1 MNAKIERKGLELNLQ
16 EIFSDFSSR
25 GIDPQEVGFCDS
37 ATFLAA
43 EREDPSYLEMY
54 ARYVDLRAYELEYL
68 DWSARVV
75 PVVSKILHE
84 QLLETGRLGGCVD
97 MSGILSKTLD
107 KCGIWNYCV
116 KGSLTVEFPEGAGL
130 EAQHYWTYD
139 HGEFIAGHAWV
150 VAPPFNVI
158 DLTVQQ
164 QPCPT
169 AERELL
175 PAMVVQP
182 NLSLATF
189 SVEDV
194 VSDSIRLALWQRG
207 TRDEDVLRTIAPHF
221 LAFSRNFVP
230 RLHVTENGTRL
241 KYVPVAIG
249 GPDAPLEGI
258 SNMKFGT
265 RTAHEVYMEI
275 IAPRVA
281 QL

>member
-1 MNAKIERKGLELNLQ
+1 MIEREGLELNLQ
-16 EIFSDFSSR
+16 ELLADFSSR
-25 GIDPQEVGFCDS
+25 GIDSREVGFCDS
-37 ATFLAA
+37 AAFLAA
-43 EREDPSYLEMY
+43 ERENPSYLEMY
-54 ARYVDLRAYELEYL
+54 ARYVDLREYAPEYL
-68 DWSARVV
+68 EWSARVV

-84 QLLETGRLGGCVD
+84 QLLGTGRLGGCVD

-107 KCGIWNYCV
+107 KCGVWNYCV
-116 KGSLTVEFPEGAGL
+116 KGSLTVEFPEAAGL
-130 EAQHYWTYD
+130 EAQHYWTFD
-139 HGEFIAGHAWV
+139 HGEFVAGHAWV
-150 VAPPFNVI
+150 VAPPFDVI
-158 DLTVQQ
+158 DITVQQ

-169 AERELL
+169 AERKLL

-182 NLSLATF
+182 NLSRATF

-194 VSDSIRLALWQRG
+194 ISDSVRMDLWQRG
-207 TRDEDVLRTIAPHF
+207 VRDEDALGMIAPQF

-230 RLHVTENGTRL
+230 RLQVTENGTRL

-249 GPDAPLEGI
+249 GPDVPLEGI

-265 RTAHEVYMEI
+265 RTAHQVYLEK